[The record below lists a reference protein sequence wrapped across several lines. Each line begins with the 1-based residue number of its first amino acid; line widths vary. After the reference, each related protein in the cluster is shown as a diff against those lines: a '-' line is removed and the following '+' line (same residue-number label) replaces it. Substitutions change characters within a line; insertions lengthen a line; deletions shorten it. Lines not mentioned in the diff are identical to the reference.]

1 MSPGRHALAKDSW
14 GWELQSGAAGPNTVI
29 RGLFRF
35 KQDPS
40 LEPLLTASRRSHN
53 GMRAYWD
60 PVSWEQTQLKKKLF
74 VTWIERQDCEK
85 DAEYSSKVCSVG
97 GGLGLAR
104 GWCQLGL
111 RSFSTASPPD
121 FITTNWTLRGPP
133 RNWDQEGV
141 SQFLGGADFTD
152 IVFTTKKRERN
163 GITRVPRL
171 IFSFCLK
178 GKISN
183 ERWKEPK
190 GMLFLMAP
198 PDYMVR
204 DGSRLTQRSS
214 VVLKW
219 SIRPRLLSSL
229 KSSRLKWTSSRS
241 NHRLRKP
248 KGRMTQIWGLALS
261 QKDLLLLAHPRTI
274 KIDGEGNCLFISV
287 AQALENAG
295 GGLTTTARLGLLVL
309 PHLQKHCE
317 KM

>member
-1 MSPGRHALAKDSW
+1 MHEMSPGRHALAKDSW

-60 PVSWEQTQLKKKLF
+60 PVNWEQTQLKKKLF

-133 RNWDQEGV
+133 EIG
-141 SQFLGGADFTD
+141 
-152 IVFTTKKRERN
+152 IKKAF
-163 GITRVPRL
+163 P
-171 IFSFCLK
+171 SF
-178 GKISN
+178 
-183 ERWKEPK
+183 
-190 GMLFLMAP
+190 
-198 PDYMVR
+198 
-204 DGSRLTQRSS
+204 
-214 VVLKW
+214 
-219 SIRPRLLSSL
+219 
-229 KSSRLKWTSSRS
+229 
-241 NHRLRKP
+241 
-248 KGRMTQIWGLALS
+248 
-261 QKDLLLLAHPRTI
+261 
-274 KIDGEGNCLFISV
+274 
-287 AQALENAG
+287 
-295 GGLTTTARLGLLVL
+295 
-309 PHLQKHCE
+309 
-317 KM
+317 